1 MSFSTG
7 QVLTAAQLND
17 LDIDTLQL
25 GATPAVSKTPDS
37 SWSGFINISM
47 GASSSYTGGIA
58 GDDDGIW
65 FGHNSSARDIY
76 FAINETKKAGVTS
89 DGYLVAFGNYYHGIR
104 SSTATHSGTD
114 RSIMELRSGASS
126 GSLSTTTGAGYNLYG
141 VNDPL
146 HANKHIWF
154 TGSGSS
160 RMVLT
165 NSGLTV
171 VGSVSKTS
179 GSFDIAHPTKGGKWR
194 LRHSFIEGPTCD
206 NIYRG
211 TVKLSGG
218 SATVD
223 LDTVSNMTAGT
234 FEALNKNLWSMVSS
248 SGNAVTWS
256 LSGKTLTINGPA
268 DAECCWMVIGERK
281 DQSIIDSDMTDK
293 DGDLIVEYERD
304 DDVEPEDGTKDE
316 SGD

>member
-25 GATPAVSKTPDS
+25 GESPAVSKTPDS
-37 SWSGFINISM
+37 SWSGFLNISM
-47 GASSSYTGGIA
+47 GASSDYTGGIA
-58 GDDDGIW
+58 GDDDGMWI
-65 FGHNSSARDIY
+65 GHNSSARDIY
-76 FAINETKKAGVTS
+76 FAINESKAAGVT
-89 DGYLVAFGNYYHGIR
+89 DGKYLVTFGNTQDGFR
-104 SSTATHSGTD
+104 STTSSG
-114 RSIMELRSGASS
+114 RNIMELRSGASV
-126 GSLSTTTGAGYNLYG
+126 GGTLSTSTGAAYNLYG
-141 VNDPL
+141 SGDST

-154 TGSGSS
+154 TGTGST
-160 RMVLT
+160 RMALSS
-165 NSGLTV
+165 SGLTII
-171 VGSVSKTS
+171 GSLSKSS
-179 GSFDIAHPTKGGKWR
+179 GSFDIPHPTKGGDWR

-211 TVKLSGG
+211 TVTLTSG
-218 SATVD
+218 SATID

-268 DAECCWMVIGERK
+268 DAECCWIVIGERK
-281 DQSIIDSDMTDK
+281 DQSIIDSDMTND
-293 DGDLIVEYERD
+293 DGELIVEYERAD
-304 DDVEPEDGTKDE
+304 IVETVDGPEEESDGD
-316 SGD
+316 